1 MDKHLKLKLETQL
14 KNEWEQNTTKFYRRN
29 TIITMFIN
37 DKRISGCTVLHTII
51 VNTVCLLIF
60 RCLFHQIL
68 CSLGAGTVCISFLYS
83 MPSVYYNTGY
93 V

>member
-37 DKRISGCTVLHTII
+37 YKRISGCSVLYTITVKHNMFTYIE
-51 VNTVCLLIF
+51 V
-60 RCLFHQIL
+60 
-68 CSLGAGTVCISFLYS
+68 SLPLDIMLSEGRDSL
-83 MPSVYYNTGY
+83 
-93 V
+93 